1 MPTGPIVI
9 AYDGSPAAE
18 HALRAAAELLG
29 SRPALVVVVWE
40 AGAGYEM
47 TEIPAGTDLMP
58 APIDIRSAVEID
70 EALQERA
77 QQLAQHGAELAR
89 QAGFE
94 AQGLAVADEVSVA
107 ETIVRLAQERHA
119 QAVVMGAHG
128 HSALTER
135 LLGTTSQNV
144 ARHAPCPVVLD
155 RPPGRQAR

>member
-29 SRPALVVVVWE
+29 PRPALVVVVWE

-89 QAGFE
+89 QAGSKRR
-94 AQGLAVADEVSVA
+94 DWRWP
-107 ETIVRLAQERHA
+107 TRCRW
-119 QAVVMGAHG
+119 
-128 HSALTER
+128 
-135 LLGTTSQNV
+135 
-144 ARHAPCPVVLD
+144 P
-155 RPPGRQAR
+155 RPSFA